1 MNFVDTAGSMMLL
14 PYAVPFVSHV
24 TGIPSDSPSIGGY
37 VGILVGIYSIM
48 EMMLCYF
55 WGLLAD
61 RIGRKPTLLAGLL
74 GSAGAAVGFGF
85 SQTFHWALFFR
96 ALDGAFCG
104 NMGVTKTLLGEI
116 TDSTNQARG
125 FSLIAVAYSVGMF
138 VGPAF
143 GGYLSSPAAKYPAI
157 FGEVELFKSFPFL
170 LPNLCLAMCGLLGFF
185 MGLVVI
191 KEPRAGGREVS
202 AALVEPEQA
211 GEDQEASAEA
221 ARRSVI
227 GQLIHAEGPF
237 VRASIMYGCWAGYFA
252 LYSQTFIL
260 LTQLPYSAQGFQLS
274 TADLGILQN
283 LAALALLLSQKF
295 GYPYLQPRMGLF
307 KCWNLGWLA
316 IVSSRLIYVPVAL
329 LLLSSSG
336 ARIPKVGCMA
346 ILAAI
351 HMAGAFSAG
360 FPCPTISVWV
370 NRSIPTKVRGAGFG
384 MSSAVGAACRGG
396 FPLVGGALFTLGR
409 HLEAMEG
416 SGQVLLGRY
425 LPVLFGCCVCTI
437 ALVLGR
443 KLPASYVQ

>member
-1 MNFVDTAGSMMLL
+1 MASAGSADGGVGATTPLPAAQLFTLGTMNFVDTAGSMMLL

-157 FGEVELFKSFPFL
+157 FG
-170 LPNLCLAMCGLLGFF
+170 
-185 MGLVVI
+185 
-191 KEPRAGGREVS
+191 
-202 AALVEPEQA
+202 
-211 GEDQEASAEA
+211 
-221 ARRSVI
+221 
-227 GQLIHAEGPF
+227 
-237 VRASIMYGCWAGYFA
+237 
-252 LYSQTFIL
+252 
-260 LTQLPYSAQGFQLS
+260 
-274 TADLGILQN
+274 DLGILQN